1 MTPTQSASNRFRRPG
16 HGAERRLSCGYG
28 AIPCA
33 RESALPETF
42 ILFEAE
48 AGQKLHAGL
57 ADAGLHSCTFLPQP
71 VWRRAAT
78 RGGAQ

>member
-1 MTPTQSASNRFRRPG
+1 MQSASDRFRRPG
-16 HGAERRLSCGYG
+16 HGAARRLSCGFG

-48 AGQKLHAGL
+48 AGQKLHARL
-57 ADAGLHSCTFLPQP
+57 AHAGLHFRTFLPQP
-71 VWRRAAT
+71 VLRRAAT
-78 RGGAQ
+78 TGGAQ

>member
-1 MTPTQSASNRFRRPG
+1 MQSASNRFRRPG
-16 HGAERRLSCGYG
+16 HGAERRLSCGFG

-48 AGQKLHAGL
+48 AAQKLHGGL
-57 ADAGLHSCTFLPQP
+57 ANAGLHSRTFLPT
-71 VWRRAAT
+71 W
-78 RGGAQ
+78 GGAQ